1 MAKSDGGGGNKLL
14 VGGFVGLVIGI
25 LIAFGL
31 VLYLNKAPLPFQEKS
46 SRPEHDESA
55 MPKGQG
61 TLPLPGKPGEK
72 PVEKPRFEFYKI
84 LPGTQEPTPGASAGN
99 VASPAADGQAA
110 APTEVFY
117 LQIGAFQK
125 PADADNLK
133 AKLALMGVEASVQ
146 DVTLPE
152 KGVLHRVRTGPYATP
167 TEMNQART
175 LMAQNGVQAT
185 VIKMKDGGNQN
196 AAAESKPGKQ

>member
-1 MAKSDGGGGNKLL
+1 MAKSGNGGGNKLL

-31 VLYLNKAPLPFQEKS
+31 VLYLNKATLPFQEKS
-46 SRPEHDESA
+46 SRPEHDEA
-55 MPKGQG
+55 AAAKGQA
-61 TLPLPGKPGEK
+61 LPLPAKPGEK
-72 PVEKPRFEFYKI
+72 PLDKPRFEFYKI
-84 LPGTQEPTPGASAGN
+84 LPGTQEPTPGTAVSESGT
-99 VASPAADGQAA
+99 AA
-110 APTEVFY
+110 AEGQPPAPTDLFY

-125 PADADNLK
+125 AADADNLK

-146 DVTLPE
+146 DLTVPD
-152 KGVLHRVRTGPYATP
+152 KGILHRVRTGPYATP

-185 VIKMKDGGNQN
+185 VIKLKDSGNQN